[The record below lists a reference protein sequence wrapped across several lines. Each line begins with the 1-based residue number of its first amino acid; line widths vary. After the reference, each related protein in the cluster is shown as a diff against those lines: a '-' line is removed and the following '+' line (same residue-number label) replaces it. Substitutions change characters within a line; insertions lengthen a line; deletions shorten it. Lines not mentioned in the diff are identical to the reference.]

1 MWIVTTDK
9 FQLLNGINDA
19 TDVRALPR
27 DALPQLCA
35 EVRSCLIDTVSK
47 TAGHL
52 ASGLGVVELTVA
64 LHYVYDTPKDIIVW
78 DVGHQAYPHKILT
91 GHRQELQTIRQKNGL
106 HAFIW
111 RGETPYDLISTGHA
125 STSVGSALGLA
136 VAERNKPQ
144 DKRRKVIAVIGD
156 GALSG
161 GCAFEALNQAGS
173 FKDIDLTV
181 ILNDNEMSISE
192 NVGSIA
198 QGLSHVISSP
208 HYVKLVE
215 GGKRILK
222 SFPAVRDLAL
232 RAQEHVKGML
242 MPGTL
247 FEELGFNYIGPVD
260 GNDVERLTTI
270 LQNIKE
276 ISGLK
281 FLHIITK
288 KGKGYEPAEQDP
300 VCYHGVPAFNPE
312 QGIDRNSTKED
323 RSYSAAFGRWLC
335 DRAVTDRKLMGVTPA
350 MRIGSGMAEFAR
362 TYPHQ
367 FFDVGIAEQHAMVFA
382 SGLAA
387 GGLRPV
393 VNIYSSFMQRAYD
406 GLIHDMAIQDLPIML
421 CLDRG
426 GVVGPDGPTH
436 NGSFDIAY
444 TRTVPN
450 LLIMA
455 PSTRHE
461 LYTMMNTGYAYE
473 HPCVIRYPR
482 SNGESLMELSA
493 DGSERPVRLSLEQT
507 LKIGQVECLHL
518 THSHQAQLDD
528 HWRELLGMTADNVPS
543 LPAPAVSGATTAD
556 VITVNASADAATVAV
571 AANDSEHVADNAL
584 GKQHKIALLCFGT
597 CAHDLVPLAQ
607 SEDLTLINMRF
618 IKPLNE
624 DLVRALA
631 AEYDLLVTVEEGAKL
646 GGIGEH
652 IAAVVAALPRSK
664 QRASVLT
671 LGLNDAFIMEGL
683 RPELLAEQGMSPQGI
698 KERIS
703 AYFA

>member
-335 DRAVTDRKLMGVTPA
+335 DRAVTDRKLMGITPA

-493 DGSERPVRLSLEQT
+493 DGSERPVRLSLDQT

-618 IKPLNE
+618 IKPLKD

-652 IAAVVAALPRSK
+652 IAAVVAELPRSK

-698 KERIS
+698 KERIC

>member
-300 VCYHGVPAFNPE
+300 VCYHGVPAFNPD

-618 IKPLNE
+618 IKPLKE

-652 IAAVVAALPRSK
+652 IAAVVAELPRSK

>member
-312 QGIDRNSTKED
+312 QGIDRNSTNED

-362 TYPHQ
+362 YYPHQ

-482 SNGESLMELSA
+482 SNGESLMEQSA

-528 HWRELLGMTADNVPS
+528 HWRELLGMTPDNVPS

-618 IKPLNE
+618 IKPLKE

-652 IAAVVAALPRSK
+652 IAAVVAELPRSK

-698 KERIS
+698 KERIC

>member
-35 EVRSCLIDTVSK
+35 EVRSCLINTVSK

-493 DGSERPVRLSLEQT
+493 DGSERPVRLSLDQT

-624 DLVRALA
+624 DLVRSLA

>member
-35 EVRSCLIDTVSK
+35 EVRSCLIDIVSK

-125 STSVGSALGLA
+125 STSIGSALGLA

-482 SNGESLMELSA
+482 SNGESLMEQSA

>member
-618 IKPLNE
+618 IKPLKE

-652 IAAVVAALPRSK
+652 IAAVVVELPRSK

>member
-1 MWIVTTDK
+1 MTTDK

-461 LYTMMNTGYAYE
+461 LYTMMNTGYEYA

-482 SNGESLMELSA
+482 SNGESLMEQSA

>member
-618 IKPLNE
+618 IKPLKE

-652 IAAVVAALPRSK
+652 IAAVVAELPRSK

>member
-300 VCYHGVPAFNPE
+300 VCYHGVPAFNPD

-618 IKPLNE
+618 IKPLKE

-652 IAAVVAALPRSK
+652 IAAVVAELPRSK

-698 KERIS
+698 KERIA

>member
-35 EVRSCLIDTVSK
+35 EVRCCLIDTVSK

-91 GHRQELQTIRQKNGL
+91 GHRHELQTIRQKNGL

-125 STSVGSALGLA
+125 STSIGSALGLA

-335 DRAVTDRKLMGVTPA
+335 DRAVTDRKLMGITPA

-493 DGSERPVRLSLEQT
+493 DGSERPVRLSLDQT

-618 IKPLNE
+618 IKPLKD

-652 IAAVVAALPRSK
+652 IAAVVAELPRSK

-698 KERIS
+698 KERIC

>member
-208 HYVKLVE
+208 HYVKMVE

-482 SNGESLMELSA
+482 SNGESLMEFSA

-618 IKPLNE
+618 IKPLKE

-652 IAAVVAALPRSK
+652 IAAVVAELPRSK

>member
-111 RGETPYDLISTGHA
+111 RGETPYDFISTGHA

-482 SNGESLMELSA
+482 SNGESLMEQSA

-624 DLVRALA
+624 DLVRSLA

>member
-482 SNGESLMELSA
+482 SNGESLMEQSA

-518 THSHQAQLDD
+518 THSHQAKLDE
-528 HWRELLGMTADNVPS
+528 HWRELLGLTADNVPS
-543 LPAPAVSGATTAD
+543 LPAPAVAGARTAD
-556 VITVNASADAATVAV
+556 IITPNASADAATVAV

-618 IKPLNE
+618 IKPLKE

-652 IAAVVAALPRSK
+652 IAAVVAELPRSK

>member
-111 RGETPYDLISTGHA
+111 RGETPYDFISTGHA

-571 AANDSEHVADNAL
+571 AANDSEYVADNAL

-624 DLVRALA
+624 DLVRSLA

>member
-335 DRAVTDRKLMGVTPA
+335 DRAVIDRKLMGVTPA

-618 IKPLNE
+618 IKPLKE

-652 IAAVVAALPRSK
+652 IAAVVAELPRSK

>member
-362 TYPHQ
+362 SYPHQ

-461 LYTMMNTGYAYE
+461 LYTMMNTGYTYE

-482 SNGESLMELSA
+482 SNGESLMEQSA

-618 IKPLNE
+618 IKPLKE

-652 IAAVVAALPRSK
+652 IAAVVAELPRSK

>member
-111 RGETPYDLISTGHA
+111 RGETPYDLLSTGHA

-335 DRAVTDRKLMGVTPA
+335 DRAVIDRKLMGVTPA

-482 SNGESLMELSA
+482 SNGESLLELSA

-618 IKPLNE
+618 IKPLKE

-652 IAAVVAALPRSK
+652 IAAVVAELPRSK

>member
-270 LQNIKE
+270 LQNIRE

-618 IKPLNE
+618 IKPLKE

-652 IAAVVAALPRSK
+652 IAAVVAELPRSK

>member
-482 SNGESLMELSA
+482 SNGESLMEQSA

-618 IKPLNE
+618 IKPLKE

>member
-35 EVRSCLIDTVSK
+35 EVRSCLINTVSK

-493 DGSERPVRLSLEQT
+493 DGSERPVRLSLDQT

-618 IKPLNE
+618 IKPLKE

-652 IAAVVAALPRSK
+652 IAAVVAELPRSK

>member
-91 GHRQELQTIRQKNGL
+91 GHRHELQTIRQKNGL

-335 DRAVTDRKLMGVTPA
+335 DRAVTDRKLMGITPA

-493 DGSERPVRLSLEQT
+493 DGSERPVRLSLDQT

-618 IKPLNE
+618 IKPLKE

-652 IAAVVAALPRSK
+652 IAAVVAELPRSK

-698 KERIS
+698 KERIC

>member
-111 RGETPYDLISTGHA
+111 RGETPYDLLSTGHA

-335 DRAVTDRKLMGVTPA
+335 DRAVIDRKLMGVTPA

-618 IKPLNE
+618 IKPLKE

-652 IAAVVAALPRSK
+652 IAAVVAELPRSK

>member
-91 GHRQELQTIRQKNGL
+91 GHRQELQTIRQKDGL

-335 DRAVTDRKLMGVTPA
+335 DRAVIDRKLMGVTPA

-618 IKPLNE
+618 IKPLKE

-652 IAAVVAALPRSK
+652 IAAVVAELPRSK

>member
-91 GHRQELQTIRQKNGL
+91 GHRHELQTIRQKNGL

-125 STSVGSALGLA
+125 STSIGSALGLA

-335 DRAVTDRKLMGVTPA
+335 DRAVTDRKLMGITPA

-518 THSHQAQLDD
+518 THSHQAQLND

-618 IKPLNE
+618 IKPLKE

-652 IAAVVAALPRSK
+652 IAAVVAELPRSK

-698 KERIS
+698 KERIC

>member
-288 KGKGYEPAEQDP
+288 KGKGYEPAEL
-300 VCYHGVPAFNPE
+300 
-312 QGIDRNSTKED
+312 S
-323 RSYSAAFGRWLC
+323 
-335 DRAVTDRKLMGVTPA
+335 
-350 MRIGSGMAEFAR
+350 RIRFA
-362 TYPHQ
+362 
-367 FFDVGIAEQHAMVFA
+367 
-382 SGLAA
+382 
-387 GGLRPV
+387 
-393 VNIYSSFMQRAYD
+393 
-406 GLIHDMAIQDLPIML
+406 
-421 CLDRG
+421 
-426 GVVGPDGPTH
+426 
-436 NGSFDIAY
+436 
-444 TRTVPN
+444 
-450 LLIMA
+450 
-455 PSTRHE
+455 
-461 LYTMMNTGYAYE
+461 
-473 HPCVIRYPR
+473 
-482 SNGESLMELSA
+482 
-493 DGSERPVRLSLEQT
+493 
-507 LKIGQVECLHL
+507 
-518 THSHQAQLDD
+518 
-528 HWRELLGMTADNVPS
+528 
-543 LPAPAVSGATTAD
+543 
-556 VITVNASADAATVAV
+556 ITVCQHSIL
-571 AANDSEHVADNAL
+571 SKAL
-584 GKQHKIALLCFGT
+584 IVIALRKTARIRLPLDAG
-597 CAHDLVPLAQ
+597 CA
-607 SEDLTLINMRF
+607 I
-618 IKPLNE
+618 
-624 DLVRALA
+624 
-631 AEYDLLVTVEEGAKL
+631 
-646 GGIGEH
+646 
-652 IAAVVAALPRSK
+652 
-664 QRASVLT
+664 
-671 LGLNDAFIMEGL
+671 
-683 RPELLAEQGMSPQGI
+683 EL
-698 KERIS
+698 
-703 AYFA
+703 

>member
-618 IKPLNE
+618 IKPLKE

-652 IAAVVAALPRSK
+652 IAAVVAELPRSK

-698 KERIS
+698 KERIA

>member
-482 SNGESLMELSA
+482 SNGESLMEQSA

-618 IKPLNE
+618 IKPLKE

-652 IAAVVAALPRSK
+652 IAAVVAELPRSK

>member
-260 GNDVERLTTI
+260 GNDVERLTAI

-335 DRAVTDRKLMGVTPA
+335 DRAVADRKLMGVTPA

-507 LKIGQVECLHL
+507 LKICQVECLHL

-618 IKPLNE
+618 IKPLKE

-652 IAAVVAALPRSK
+652 IAAVVAELPRSK
-664 QRASVLT
+664 QCASVLT

>member
-482 SNGESLMELSA
+482 SNGESLMEQSV
-493 DGSERPVRLSLEQT
+493 DGSARPVRLSLEQT

-618 IKPLNE
+618 IKPLKE

-652 IAAVVAALPRSK
+652 IAAVVAELPRSK

>member
-91 GHRQELQTIRQKNGL
+91 GHRHELQTIRQKNGL

-335 DRAVTDRKLMGVTPA
+335 DRAVIDRKLMGVTPA

-618 IKPLNE
+618 IKPLKE

-652 IAAVVAALPRSK
+652 IAAVVAELPRSK

-698 KERIS
+698 KERIC

>member
-19 TDVRALPR
+19 TDVCALPR

-482 SNGESLMELSA
+482 SNGESLMEQSA

>member
-362 TYPHQ
+362 SYPHQ

-482 SNGESLMELSA
+482 SNGESLMEQSA

-624 DLVRALA
+624 NLVRALA
-631 AEYDLLVTVEEGAKL
+631 AEYDLLVTVEEGARL

-683 RPELLAEQGMSPQGI
+683 RPELLAEQGMSPQGL